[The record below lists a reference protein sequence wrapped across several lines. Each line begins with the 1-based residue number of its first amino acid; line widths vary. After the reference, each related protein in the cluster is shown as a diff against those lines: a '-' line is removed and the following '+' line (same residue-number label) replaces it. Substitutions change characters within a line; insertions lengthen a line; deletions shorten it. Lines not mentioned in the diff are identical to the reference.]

1 MLVPHHNRYAFSAIN
16 RRPDFSWPEGKRL
29 AVYIGLNIE
38 HFAFGSGLSHSLSTP
53 LPPPDQRA
61 FAWCEYGSRVGVWR
75 ILDVLDQLGLPASH
89 LINTSIFDFA
99 PEILDAI
106 KARGDEII
114 GHGRT
119 NAERQ
124 GAMFEQDEA
133 RLLAEVRE
141 AILQRSGQVVRGW
154 MGPWMS
160 HSMRTPDLLQ
170 EAGFKFLMD
179 WPADDQPVWMK
190 TRGGRILSVPYPFE
204 INDSPQMLVR
214 HHTPQEFEQMVIDQ
228 FEETLEQSEHQPLV
242 CGIALHTMIVGQPYR
257 LRVLRRMLRYIAEH
271 PKREQIWF
279 TRPGDIYD
287 HCAALP
293 DGVLPMPG

>member
-1 MLVPHHNRYAFSAIN
+1 
-16 RRPDFSWPEGKRL
+16 
-29 AVYIGLNIE
+29 
-38 HFAFGSGLSHSLSTP
+38 
-53 LPPPDQRA
+53 
-61 FAWCEYGSRVGVWR
+61 VGVWR

-89 LINTSIFDFA
+89 LINTAIFDFA
-99 PEILDAI
+99 PEILEAI

-124 GAMFEQDEA
+124 GAMLEEDEG

-141 AILQRSGQVVRGW
+141 TILQRSGQVVRGW

-190 TRGGRILSVPYPFE
+190 TRGGRILSMPYPFE

-214 HHTPQEFEQMVIDQ
+214 HHTPQEFEQMVTDQ
-228 FEETLEQSEHQPLV
+228 FEESLEQSEHQPLV

-257 LRVLRRMLRYIAEH
+257 LRVLRRMLRYIADH
-271 PKREQIWF
+271 PKRERIWF
-279 TRPGDIYD
+279 TRPGQIYD
-287 HCAALP
+287 HCTALP
-293 DGVLPMPG
+293 EGILPVPL